1 MTILRFTGEV
11 VAPPESH
18 CTMQCAESDSR
29 LTVVLGLVEE
39 EFAEVIS
46 GTIGVSGGVFVQ
58 LGVSAIASL
67 QFLALSVG
75 EGESFELV
83 IGDPLVDD
91 SLLIDGVYVAS
102 LGAGV
107 AGADIWIK
115 STAATLQYVAAGA

>member
-1 MTILRFTGEV
+1 MTVLRFTGEV

-18 CTMQCAESDSR
+18 CAMQCAEGDSR

-58 LGVSAIASL
+58 LGVSVIASL
-67 QFLALSVG
+67 QFLAMSVN

-83 IGDPLVDD
+83 IGDPLVDP

-107 AGADIWIK
+107 AGADVWIK
-115 STAATLQYVAAGA
+115 SAAATLQYVAAGA